1 MEGERGVEEEEGEG
15 RGKKHTK
22 KSIKKMEEKRRR
34 IGNEGKKTIQ
44 KRNGDE

>member
-22 KSIKKMEEKRRR
+22 KSIKKWKRSEE
-34 IGNEGKKTIQ
+34 E
-44 KRNGDE
+44 